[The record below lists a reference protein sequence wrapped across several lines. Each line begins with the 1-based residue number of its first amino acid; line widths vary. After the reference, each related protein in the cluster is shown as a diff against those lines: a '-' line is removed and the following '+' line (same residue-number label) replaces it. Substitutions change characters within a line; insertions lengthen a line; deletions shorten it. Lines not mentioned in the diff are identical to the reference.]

1 MSARSVTSSR
11 VPDPV
16 LPGSTARSSAGI
28 GIPSAGPPNLGKAG
42 TTRRPS
48 GSTAGRWTTTETT
61 GKTGNRPV
69 TLPATSLSILTSDKA
84 GVEKKRVHQDSTP
97 DSAVRGMTGLPQQTA
112 ARPPGRGLHSGRR
125 PGPVARC
132 DAAGAAAYIS
142 EYDDSPALARAV
154 DEVGRHGSIVGDSLH
169 QALRRSG
176 RSVRRHPALGHL
188 EEALAL
194 LETGM

>member
-1 MSARSVTSSR
+1 V
-11 VPDPV
+11 VY
-16 LPGSTARSSAGI
+16 TAD
-28 GIPSAGPPNLGKAG
+28 
-42 TTRRPS
+42 
-48 GSTAGRWTTTETT
+48 E
-61 GKTGNRPV
+61 
-69 TLPATSLSILTSDKA
+69 
-84 GVEKKRVHQDSTP
+84 
-97 DSAVRGMTGLPQQTA
+97 
-112 ARPPGRGLHSGRR
+112 R